1 MDISMDS
8 IGNRIRERRKELRL
22 TQTDMHRECGI
33 TSGALSQI
41 ENGSRVPS
49 AIAFF
54 SISQA
59 LNCSMEY
66 LITGVSSETKN
77 IEIFGNE
84 KKLLDGFRELSEDD
98 QEELIGLLEM
108 KLRKTHKA
116 RETSAKS
123 SGLTD
128 TEKGNMVGRC
138 INNFFALFWV
148 TCHPKS
154 TTILLLCPFRE
165 TLP

>member
-49 AIAFF
+49 AIAFY

-66 LITGVSSETKN
+66 LMTGKSSETKN
-77 IEIFGNE
+77 AEIFGNE
-84 KKLLDGFRELSEDD
+84 KKLLDGFQKLPEED
-98 QEELIGLLEM
+98 QEELLEILEM
-108 KLRKTHKA
+108 KLRKVQRA
-116 RETSAKS
+116 RGTSAKS
-123 SGLTD
+123 SDLTD
-128 TEKGNMVGRC
+128 TEKGDMVG
-138 INNFFALFWV
+138 
-148 TCHPKS
+148 
-154 TTILLLCPFRE
+154 
-165 TLP
+165 

>member
-49 AIAFF
+49 AIAFY

-59 LNCSMEY
+59 LSCSMEY
-66 LITGVSSETKN
+66 LMTGKSSDMKSYK
-77 IEIFGNE
+77 ISGNE
-84 KKLLDGFRELSEDD
+84 EELLEGFRELPEEDK
-98 QEELIGLLEM
+98 EELLEILQV
-108 KLRKTHKA
+108 KLRKMKKEKGT
-116 RETSAKS
+116 TAKS

-128 TEKGNMVGRC
+128 TEKSNKVG
-138 INNFFALFWV
+138 
-148 TCHPKS
+148 
-154 TTILLLCPFRE
+154 
-165 TLP
+165 